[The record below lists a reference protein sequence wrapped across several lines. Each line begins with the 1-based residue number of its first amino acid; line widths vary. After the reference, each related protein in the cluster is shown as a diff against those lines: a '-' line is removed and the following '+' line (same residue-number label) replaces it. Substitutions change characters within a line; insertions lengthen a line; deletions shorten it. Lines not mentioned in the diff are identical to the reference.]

1 MAGTMLGRGGAVN
14 AAEFE
19 RGDSFEPRPRQLD
32 NPQLAVKMLRRSVT
46 RADLNE
52 VLIRNEIVELYEHH
66 SRVRYV
72 LLGEV
77 DGRPLH
83 VVVAED
89 DVVDATVVLSVYEP
103 DEDHGWDP
111 STGFRSRKEGRR

>member
-1 MAGTMLGRGGAVN
+1 M
-14 AAEFE
+14 AEFE
-19 RGDSFEPRPRQLD
+19 RGESFEPRPRQLD
-32 NPQLAVKMLRRSVT
+32 NPQLADKMLRRSVT
-46 RADLNE
+46 RVDLSE
-52 VLIRNEIVELYEHH
+52 VLIRNEIVEVYEHH

-89 DVVDATVVLSVYEP
+89 DVIDATVVLSVYEP
-103 DEDHGWDP
+103 HEDHGWDP
-111 STGFRSRKEGRR
+111 STGFRSRKEGGR